1 MNRVFEPEP
10 TIDLEG
16 ESGQPRLPGGDLAA
30 GEPAASRK
38 QRPVKGSDPTTGR
51 PSRQPVL
58 LLTTLG
64 GVCMVSAAS
73 TLLYLNHWNQAQQTL
88 QQERNLLLVERLRQL
103 GPANPVP
110 ATPPHSS
117 QMQGSGQSPQVA
129 LLPSAEQLPPPPE
142 EPWMQ
147 ELDQLPPAVAPSQ
160 PAIQVPVSPSLP
172 AARPAP
178 APLPAP
184 APAPSASSGPSPQV
198 VGVVGAKGQA
208 GSAIFQIG
216 SSSPAPPWGRA
227 SAAPAGVCA
236 QPMVIRR

>member
-1 MNRVFEPEP
+1 MNRVFDPEP

-16 ESGQPRLPGGDLAA
+16 DPDRPRLPGDPPSGQKSS
-30 GEPAASRK
+30 ESRK
-38 QRPVKGSDPTTGR
+38 QRSARAGESAPGR

-117 QMQGSGQSPQVA
+117 QIQASGQNPRVA

-147 ELDQLPPAVAPSQ
+147 ELDQLPPAVPPSQ
-160 PAIQVPVSPSLP
+160 PAIRVPVSPSLP
-172 AARPAP
+172 AC
-178 APLPAP
+178 LLYT
-184 APAPSASSGPSPQV
+184 SPSPRD
-198 VGVVGAKGQA
+198 ATLSRMPS
-208 GSAIFQIG
+208 SA
-216 SSSPAPPWGRA
+216 
-227 SAAPAGVCA
+227 
-236 QPMVIRR
+236 